1 MNFSKSKSSYSAGFR
16 TLYLKNLQQQIT
28 TPSPVLEERTWEY
41 LLHQSRHGAPLSIF
55 HHDKLI
61 MNVEGLGQVLFT
73 QQVSS
78 RVRSRTLQGV
88 ATSLVSASAAHL
100 SSPAAGVLLFF

>member
-1 MNFSKSKSSYSAGFR
+1 
-16 TLYLKNLQQQIT
+16 
-28 TPSPVLEERTWEY
+28 
-41 LLHQSRHGAPLSIF
+41 
-55 HHDKLI
+55 
-61 MNVEGLGQVLFT
+61 MNVEGLGQVLVT

-100 SSPAAGVLLFF
+100 SSPAAGVLLFFKKHTAQALEAPKLHEGLEGYRDYTVSTTY